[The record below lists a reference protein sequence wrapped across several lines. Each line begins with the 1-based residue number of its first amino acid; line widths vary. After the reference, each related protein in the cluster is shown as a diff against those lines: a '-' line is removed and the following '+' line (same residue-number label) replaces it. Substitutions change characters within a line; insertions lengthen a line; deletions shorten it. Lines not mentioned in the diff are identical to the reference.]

1 MVEDEQEE
9 NQTANIT
16 AEDLSQ
22 RHSGVLSDEDI
33 KAEIRVRDLIST
45 KDGEDCSTQPGVRG
59 DCYDVRIGHLISKR
73 QGVKKDQT
81 VALRPGE
88 LVTLLSKERVRLPAN
103 IVGLVIPRNGQAQ
116 RGILI
121 LNAGHVEPWYSG
133 QIMAQVVNMSD
144 QERSIQ
150 LENSKDSVFSIVFSY
165 VHTDAKAKPSR
176 PEITEDDRVKQLY
189 AAALEQ
195 AETLV
200 MAESVMREKF
210 VAHDAFTRLLYLN
223 AVGFMALVA
232 ILVTVSSAFV
242 DLRELT
248 KSGLDLG
255 AFLTLSAVV
264 FVGVVLGRILVG
276 LLLGALIKRW
286 PWWRGNFLS

>member
-1 MVEDEQEE
+1 
-9 NQTANIT
+9 
-16 AEDLSQ
+16 
-22 RHSGVLSDEDI
+22 
-33 KAEIRVRDLIST
+33 
-45 KDGEDCSTQPGVRG
+45 
-59 DCYDVRIGHLISKR
+59 
-73 QGVKKDQT
+73 
-81 VALRPGE
+81 
-88 LVTLLSKERVRLPAN
+88 
-103 IVGLVIPRNGQAQ
+103 
-116 RGILI
+116 
-121 LNAGHVEPWYSG
+121 
-133 QIMAQVVNMSD
+133 
-144 QERSIQ
+144 
-150 LENSKDSVFSIVFSY
+150 
-165 VHTDAKAKPSR
+165 
-176 PEITEDDRVKQLY
+176 
-189 AAALEQ
+189 
-195 AETLV
+195 